1 MRGWVLLEKSMDLII
16 FLRMG
21 WVVKV
26 LKCKGKTGISLVAL
40 NKNGD
45 RTRNKSDSLKNGVYP
60 VD

>member
-40 NKNGD
+40 NKNG
-45 RTRNKSDSLKNGVYP
+45 RNKSDSLKNGVYP